1 VAYFDGTLTARDLGV
16 ASDAFAAAM
25 QSMGTGRGDRVGIY
39 LQNIPQYAIV
49 LLALWKLGATA
60 LILNPMY
67 RRQELRRLID
77 DSSAAGMVCS
87 DGAVAELAGTL
98 AGSTVQWVVST
109 SSLDY
114 QTRNDPRI
122 FASAERSATAPDG
135 DLRDLVEKFRGA
147 RPHPAELTGDD
158 VALLTYT
165 SGTTGP
171 PKGAMNTHDN
181 LLAVVGSYAAWI
193 GLGPDDVVLAVAP
206 LFHITG
212 VVINATIALLTG
224 ATLVLANRFQAEVM
238 LEAFA
243 EHRVTFTIGSITA
256 FNAIY
261 ELPQASR
268 EHFAT
273 VRLLYSGGAPVP
285 PATVDRFLRRFG
297 VYIHNVYGMTE
308 TTSAVIAVP
317 PGMSAPVHLPSRTL
331 TIGVP
336 LPGLCAR
343 VVDAAGAELDHGQQ
357 GELELSGPQVIAGY
371 WHKPEATQQ
380 AMPEG
385 RLRTGDGAIMDEQG
399 WVYLVDRLKDQ
410 INVSG
415 FKVWPREVEDAL
427 YEHEAVREAAVV
439 GQPDEYRGETVAAF
453 VSLKA
458 GAAAS
463 PDELIAFVR
472 ERLAAYKCPRTIRV
486 VDELPKTQT
495 GKIRRNMLRG
505 AGAALHRC
513 GVRRPGHGR
522 PARPRSGSRPRHRPR
537 CGHPCTREIARS
549 LSGSFPSR
557 STSPARSRCGLRRRS
572 RTASLCSSTTQGS

>member
-1 VAYFDGTLTARDLGV
+1 MPGRPWLALYAPGVPPLIPVRHSSLADAWAERAAREPDAVAVAYFDGTLTARDLDM
-16 ASDAFAAAM
+16 ASDAFAVAM
-25 QSMGTGRGDRVGIY
+25 QSMGTERGDRVGIY

-77 DSSAAGMVCS
+77 DSSAVGMVCS
-87 DGAVAELAGTL
+87 DDVVEELAGTL
-98 AGSTVQWVVST
+98 AGSTVRWLVST

-122 FASAERSATAPDG
+122 FTSTGRFATALDG
-135 DLRDLVEKFRGA
+135 DLRDLVDRFRGA
-147 RPHPAELTGDD
+147 RPHPATLTVDD
-158 VALLTYT
+158 VALLSYT

-171 PKGAMNTHDN
+171 PKGAMNTHGN
-181 LLAVVGSYAAWI
+181 LLAVVGSYGGWI

-224 ATLVLANRFQAEVM
+224 ATLVLANRFQAEVV

-243 EHRVTFTIGSITA
+243 EHHVTFTIGSITA

-268 EHFAT
+268 EHMAT

-285 PATVDRFLRRFG
+285 PATVERFQRRFG

-317 PGMSAPVHLPSRTL
+317 PAMRAPVHMPSGTL

-336 LPGLCAR
+336 LPGLSAR
-343 VVDAAGAELDHGQQ
+343 IVDTAGAELDYGRQ
-357 GELELSGPQVIAGY
+357 GELELSGPQVIPGY
-371 WHKPEATQQ
+371 WRKPEATKQT
-380 AMPEG
+380 MPQG

-427 YEHEAVREAAVV
+427 YEHAAVHEAAVV
-439 GQPDEYRGETVAAF
+439 GQPDDYRGETVVAY

-458 GAAAS
+458 DAAAS
-463 PDELIAFVR
+463 PDELVAFVR
-472 ERLAAYKCPRTIRV
+472 ERLAAYKCPRVVRI

-495 GKIRRNMLRG
+495 GKIRRNVLRD
-505 AGAALHRC
+505 
-513 GVRRPGHGR
+513 
-522 PARPRSGSRPRHRPR
+522 SG
-537 CGHPCTREIARS
+537 
-549 LSGSFPSR
+549 
-557 STSPARSRCGLRRRS
+557 
-572 RTASLCSSTTQGS
+572 TA